1 MELSA
6 QSRLSPGPPTGA
18 AGTGRRSAAGR
29 VAKLQAAPE
38 RLMTVER
45 AYRRE
50 GLTIGS
56 LAALM
61 SLPEYRL
68 RQIINEGLG
77 HRNFNAFLN
86 RYRIDEAKASLTDS
100 SQKEAPVLTIAMGA
114 GFQCSVR
121 STAPSRLTPA

>member
-1 MELSA
+1 M
-6 QSRLSPGPPTGA
+6 SPGPPTGA